1 MDEANAEEIQ
11 KIQRKGGMQA
21 LAAFAGA
28 GKKTKVGEMA
38 MKANVVGKFRK
49 SKGSK
54 GSLTRQTSGQSEQ
67 SDDDAKSIR

>member
-1 MDEANAEEIQ
+1 MDETNAEEIQ
-11 KIQRKGGMQA
+11 NIQRKGGMQA
-21 LAAFAGA
+21 LAAFAG